1 MIRERIDLFVGGELN
16 RKLVE
21 EKVRELVT
29 LYQCRTDSEVAEK
42 LREWIHDAGMW
53 LNYVRCESVKTDH
66 GWRYRVT
73 IGKRHADLPIDIV
86 ESLKANRAW

>member
-1 MIRERIDLFVGGELN
+1 MIKERIDLFVGGELN

-42 LREWIHDAGMW
+42 LREWIHDHGLW
-53 LNYVRCESVKTDH
+53 LNFVRCESVKTDH

-73 IGKRHADLPIDIV
+73 IGKRYVDLPIDIV